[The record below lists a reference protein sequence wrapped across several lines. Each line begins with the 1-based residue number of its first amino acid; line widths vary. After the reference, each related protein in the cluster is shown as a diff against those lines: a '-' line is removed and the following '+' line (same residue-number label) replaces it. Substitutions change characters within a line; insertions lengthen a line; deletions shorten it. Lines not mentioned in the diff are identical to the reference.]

1 MPMLMEIH
9 KVRAFDTL
17 FKEEGVEEEDITK
30 AFLKLKLAQTDEFK
44 TMVAN
49 TKEAVNKKIAD
60 FMNQAKAQHAARQ
73 AAMGGGTNF

>member
-17 FKEEGVEEEDITK
+17 FKEEGVEEEEITK
-30 AFLKLKLAQTDEFK
+30 AFLKLKLAETDEFK
-44 TMVAN
+44 KMVAN

-60 FMNQAKAQHAARQ
+60 FMN
-73 AAMGGGTNF
+73 